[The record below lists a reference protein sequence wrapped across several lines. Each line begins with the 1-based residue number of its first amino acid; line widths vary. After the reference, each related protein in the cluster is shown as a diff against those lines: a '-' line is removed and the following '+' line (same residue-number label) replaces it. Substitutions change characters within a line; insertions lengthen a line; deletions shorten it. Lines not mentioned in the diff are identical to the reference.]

1 MTSALQLRQAKRSAP
16 TRSVLACLA
25 VVTALTYLVS
35 LIVDLGALRVGAGV
49 AFLWAGLGAAV
60 WAHGPRFST
69 QSRVTLAVV
78 TGPTVLVL
86 GSMSMM
92 STTFWAPTPVSAALA
107 VAATASGLLALVRAP
122 RDGAMRTSWSAR
134 RAAGQPSA
142 RASRAAPIALM
153 LAAVIGAALCIGT
166 VVVTGPTEPQFGGFL
181 QVLGLPWALG
191 FLAVLLSLVLSRRAT
206 ELSSAV
212 SAISLLIVVM
222 LTTALLYE
230 GPRSPSAVKHV
241 DLVSQIL
248 VSHTTNSSVGV
259 YNGWPGFFSAIA
271 WVAEASGMQDVVA
284 FARFWPLIVGIIR
297 IIVLR
302 EFLGR
307 IVRDPRAAWIA
318 VGFCV
323 LVDTIGA
330 DYFSPQSLGYCF
342 AFAIVAAVMSSAS
355 ARAKVAMILPVSGA
369 LAMTHQLSP
378 YIVGLMVAV
387 LVAFRVV
394 KPWWLPALVLVP
406 AIVWTL
412 MHSGAVGAFLNFSEF
427 GRAGNFLPPRTV
439 ESDPLVR
446 MAEVS
451 WSIYGMVGGILLL
464 VLAAGW
470 VVLERMLDALLPR
483 GRQREDRPPLSLGLA
498 ATATTATGLIILVLT
513 PYGQEGIFRA
523 ALFGIP
529 WLAGLAVAAFAI
541 DATWPRRMG
550 LVAFTLAISLCW
562 LPAYSALDRIHYVHP
577 SDVEAIK
584 LVTDDVN
591 GEGDGPITLLLGEGD
606 LPTSPR
612 TRDENVDFVE
622 RLELGL
628 PVQNLKEDTSMDAYA
643 ADLTRS
649 LEGYVGPFEAD
660 VPIYALW
667 SPVQSGFG
675 EAYALQTE
683 SQFAELRDA
692 FARTSYW
699 KPVFDRSGTVV
710 FRLDIGAYQAWTAAS
725 ART

>member
-16 TRSVLACLA
+16 ARSVLAWIA
-25 VVTALTYLVS
+25 IVTALAYVLSLVS
-35 LIVDLGALRVGAGV
+35 GFGAVRVGAGI
-49 AFLWAGLGAAV
+49 AFLFVGLGAAV
-60 WAHGPRFST
+60 WAHGPRFSA

-86 GSMSMM
+86 GSMLMM
-92 STTFWAPTPVSAALA
+92 STTLWAPTPVAAVLA
-107 VAATASGLLALVRAP
+107 VAAAASGVIALFRAR
-122 RDGAMRTSWSAR
+122 RDRALYTSWSAR
-134 RAAGQPSA
+134 RAAGEGPA
-142 RASRAAPIALM
+142 VASGAAPIVLM
-153 LAAVIGAALCIGT
+153 VIAILGAALCITT

-181 QVLGLPWALG
+181 PVLGVPWAIG
-191 FLAVLLSLVLSRRAT
+191 FLAVLLSLVFARRST

-212 SAISLLIVVM
+212 SAIALLVVVM

-230 GPRSPSAVKHV
+230 GPRSPSTVKHV
-241 DLVSQIL
+241 DLVDQIL
-248 VSHTTNSSVGV
+248 STHTTNSSVGV
-259 YNGWPGFFSAIA
+259 YNGWPGFFSSIA
-271 WVAEASGMQDVVA
+271 WVAEASGIEDVVA
-284 FARFWPLIVGIIR
+284 FARFWPLIVGLIR
-297 IIVLR
+297 IVVLR

-355 ARAKVAMILPVSGA
+355 ARAKIAMILPVSCA

-470 VVLERMLDALLPR
+470 VILERMLDALLRR

-529 WLAGLAVAAFAI
+529 WLAGLAVGAFSIGAK
-541 DATWPRRMG
+541 WPRRTG
-550 LVAFTLAISLCW
+550 LVAFTLALALCW

-577 SDVEAIK
+577 SDIEAIN

-591 GEGDGPITLLLGEGD
+591 GAGDGPITLLLGEGD

-612 TRDENVDFVE
+612 TKDENVDFVE

-628 PVQNLKEDTSMDAYA
+628 PVQNLGADASMDVYA

-649 LEGYVGPFEAD
+649 LDGYVGPFEAD
-660 VPIYALW
+660 VPVYALW
-667 SPVQSGFG
+667 SPAQSGFG

-692 FARTSYW
+692 LGRTGYW
-699 KPVFDRSGTVV
+699 KTVFDKSGTVV
-710 FRLDIGAYQAWTAAS
+710 FQLDVGAYRAWEAAN
-725 ART
+725 TGT

>member
-1 MTSALQLRQAKRSAP
+1 MTSALLLRRAKRSAP
-16 TRSVLACLA
+16 MRSVLACIA
-25 VVTALTYLVS
+25 VGTALVYLAG
-35 LIVDLGALRVGAGV
+35 LLLGLDQVRVGAGL
-49 AFLWAGLGAAV
+49 AFLFIGLGAGV
-60 WAHGPRFST
+60 WAHGARFSA
-69 QSRVTLAVV
+69 QSRVTLTIV

-86 GSMSMM
+86 GSMLMM
-92 STTFWAPTPVSAALA
+92 STTLWVPTPAAAALA
-107 VAATASGLLALVRAP
+107 VAAAVSGALAWFRAR
-122 RDGAMRTSWSAR
+122 RDLARHTSWSAR
-134 RAAGQPSA
+134 RAAGQP
-142 RASRAAPIALM
+142 AADAPGAVPIVLM
-153 LAAVIGAALCIGT
+153 VTAILGMALCIGT
-166 VVVTGPTEPQFGGFL
+166 VVAIGPVEPQFGGFL
-181 QVLGLPWALG
+181 LILGLPWAVG
-191 FLAVLLSLVLSRRAT
+191 FLAVLLSLVCSRRAT

-212 SAISLLIVVM
+212 SAISLLVVVM

-230 GPRSPSAVKHV
+230 GPRSPSTVKHV
-241 DLVSQIL
+241 DLVNQIL
-248 VSHTTNSSVGV
+248 TSHTTDSSVSV
-259 YNGWPGFFSAIA
+259 YNGWPGFFSSIA
-271 WVAEASGMQDVVA
+271 WVAEASGLEDVVA
-284 FARFWPLIVGIIR
+284 FARFWPLIIGLIR
-297 IIVLR
+297 VVVMR

-355 ARAKVAMILPVSGA
+355 ARAKVAMILPVSCA

-406 AIVWTL
+406 AIAWTL
-412 MHSGAVGAFLNFSEF
+412 LHSGAVSAFLNFSEF

-439 ESDPLVR
+439 ESIPLVR
-446 MAEVS
+446 IPEVS
-451 WSIYGMVGGILLL
+451 WSVYGLVGGILLL
-464 VLAAGW
+464 VAAAGW
-470 VVLERMLDALLPR
+470 VILERMLDAVLRR

-529 WLAGLAVAAFAI
+529 WLAGLAVAAFA
-541 DATWPRRMG
+541 TSSGWPRRST
-550 LVAFTLAISLCW
+550 LVAFTLALSLCW
-562 LPAYSALDRIHYVHP
+562 LPSYSALDRIHYVHP
-577 SDVEAIK
+577 SDIEAIN
-584 LVTDDVN
+584 LVTRDSN
-591 GEGDGPITLLLGEGD
+591 GGADGPITLLLGDGD

-612 TRDENVDFVE
+612 TKDENVDFIE

-628 PVQNLKEDTSMDAYA
+628 PVQQLPAGASVDAHV

-649 LEGYVGPFEAD
+649 LDGYVGPFEAD
-660 VPIYALW
+660 VPVYALW
-667 SPVQSGFG
+667 SPAQSGFG

-692 FARTSYW
+692 FSRAGYW
-699 KPVFDRSGTVV
+699 KPVFEKSGTVV
-710 FRLDIGAYQAWTAAS
+710 FQLDVAAYQAWSAS
-725 ART
+725 SAV